1 MTAIDERR
9 LDTDLLY
16 RFEYLREFIDF
27 RMGDIAAIHAAA
39 PVLAPSC
46 PAWSMPFTPSSS
58 STCQHCG
65 IYCPANGY
73 FATLVTRPY
82 EGTMGMYLDRIGR
95 IHTVESVARIQIPP
109 SK

>member
-65 IYCPANGY
+65 IYCPANGG
-73 FATLVTRPY
+73 ATATSPLTLDGITPGPPENLRPR
-82 EGTMGMYLDRIGR
+82 GTLWAG
-95 IHTVESVARIQIPP
+95 TSPP
-109 SK
+109 S